1 MNVRDSIF
9 AIFWLL
15 LAAAAPAANPSVQAV
30 VGRTVYHPDDSRSE
44 TVRDMNVREMT
55 ETTYNP
61 ANAVV
66 SKKVFLLNEKGEPL
80 QGNIY
85 DGRGNLV
92 ARAQCFYDEF
102 GRRRE
107 DRLTDLGGVVFQRI
121 VHEYDRNGKAL
132 PPKVV
137 NLGQSPTL
145 RPEAIDF
152 TRSAAPAVPTP
163 AGSPAAPAA
172 GNAGIS
178 RFAPTPAAPTAA
190 PAPAPSAEEPA
201 KGGFFKRLF
210 KKKE

>member
-9 AIFWLL
+9 AFFWLL
-15 LAAAAPAANPSVQAV
+15 LAAVAPAANPSMQAV
-30 VGRTVYHPDDSRSE
+30 VGRTVYHPDNSRSE

-61 ANAVV
+61 ANAVI

-92 ARAQCFYDEF
+92 ARAQCYYDEF

-121 VHEYDRNGKAL
+121 LHEYDRNGKAL

-137 NLGQSPTL
+137 NLTQSPTL

-152 TRSAAPAVPTP
+152 TRNGAVPQSPTQEAAP
-163 AGSPAAPAA
+163 
-172 GNAGIS
+172 NS
-178 RFAPTPAAPTAA
+178 RFAPTPAASPSST
-190 PAPAPSAEEPA
+190 PAPQGGEAP
-201 KGGFFKRLF
+201 KGNFFKRLF
-210 KKKE
+210 KKKDGDR

>member
-15 LAAAAPAANPSVQAV
+15 LAAAATAANPSMQAV
-30 VGRTVYHPDDSRSE
+30 VGRTVYHPDNSRSE

-107 DRLTDLGGVVFQRI
+107 DQLTDLGGVVFQRI

-132 PPKVV
+132 PPKVM
-137 NLGQSPTL
+137 NLAQSPTL
-145 RPEAIDF
+145 RPEAMDF
-152 TRSAAPAVPTP
+152 TRSAPP
-163 AGSPAAPAA
+163 SLPAA
-172 GNAGIS
+172 GGAAAMPAPATGANS
-178 RFAPTPAAPTAA
+178 RFAPTPAASTPA
-190 PAPAPSAEEPA
+190 PAPAPSTAEPA
-201 KGGFFKRLF
+201 KGNFFKRLF
-210 KKKE
+210 KKN

>member
-30 VGRTVYHPDDSRSE
+30 VGRTVYHPDNSRSE

-66 SKKVFLLNEKGEPL
+66 SKKVFLLNEKGEPV

-107 DRLTDLGGVVFQRI
+107 DQLTNLSGVVFQRI
-121 VHEYDRNGKAL
+121 VHEYDKNGKAL
-132 PPKVV
+132 TPKVV
-137 NLGQSPTL
+137 NLSQSPTL

-152 TRSAAPAVPTP
+152 TRGAGPVVPVSPEAGAVP
-163 AGSPAAPAA
+163 
-172 GNAGIS
+172 S
-178 RFAPTPAAPTAA
+178 RFAPTPAAPTSAPTAA
-190 PAPAPSAEEPA
+190 PSKEEAA

>member
-1 MNVRDSIF
+1 MNARDSIF

-15 LAAAAPAANPSVQAV
+15 LAAAAPAANPAAQTI

-44 TVRDMNVREMT
+44 TVHDMNVREMT
-55 ETTYNP
+55 ETTYNS

-66 SKKVFLLNEKGEPL
+66 SKKVFLLNEKGEPV

-92 ARAQCFYDEF
+92 ARAQCYYDEF

-121 VHEYDRNGKAL
+121 VHEYDKNGKAL
-132 PPKVV
+132 SPKVV
-137 NLGQSPTL
+137 NLSQSPTL

-152 TRSAAPAVPTP
+152 THRAAPSGPALP
-163 AGSPAAPAA
+163 AGAGQAP
-172 GNAGIS
+172 S
-178 RFAPTPAAPTAA
+178 RFAPTPAAPTSPT
-190 PAPAPSAEEPA
+190 PAPEAPSGEEA
-201 KGGFFKRLF
+201 GKGSFFKRLF
-210 KKKE
+210 KKKG

>member
-66 SKKVFLLNEKGEPL
+66 AKKVFLLNEKGEPV

-107 DRLTDLGGVVFQRI
+107 DQLTNLSGVVFQRI
-121 VHEYDRNGKAL
+121 IHEYDKNGKAL

-137 NLGQSPTL
+137 NLSQSPTL

-152 TRSAAPAVPTP
+152 TRGAAPAVPLP
-163 AGSPAAPAA
+163 GSPATGGA
-172 GNAGIS
+172 GHS
-178 RFAPTPAAPTAA
+178 RFAPTPAAPAAA
-190 PAPAPSAEEPA
+190 PEPAPRSEEPA
-201 KGGFFKRLF
+201 KGNFFKRLF

>member
-15 LAAAAPAANPSVQAV
+15 LAATALAANPSMQAV
-30 VGRTVYHPDDSRSE
+30 VGRTVYHPDNSRSE

-66 SKKVFLLNEKGEPL
+66 SKKVFLLNEKGEPV

-107 DRLTDLGGVVFQRI
+107 DQLTNLGGVVFQRI
-121 VHEYDRNGKAL
+121 VHEYDKNGKAL
-132 PPKVV
+132 TPKVV
-137 NLGQSPTL
+137 NLSQSPTL

-152 TRSAAPAVPTP
+152 TRTAAPAVPVSP
-163 AGSPAAPAA
+163 EAGAA
-172 GNAGIS
+172 NS
-178 RFAPTPAAPTAA
+178 RFAPTPAAPTSGPTAA
-190 PAPAPSAEEPA
+190 PSPEEPA
-201 KGGFFKRLF
+201 KGSFFKRLF
-210 KKKE
+210 KKKD

>member
-107 DRLTDLGGVVFQRI
+107 DQLTNLGGVVFQRI

-132 PPKVV
+132 PPKVI

-152 TRSAAPAVPTP
+152 TRSAAPAVPTT
-163 AGSPAAPAA
+163 PAA
-172 GNAGIS
+172 GDAANS

-190 PAPAPSAEEPA
+190 PAPAPSKEEPS